1 MVVVA
6 AVDRSDG
13 ARVVEQ
19 ARTMANAHGL
29 PLHVVHTLAEGE
41 LRDLERASFDATGE
55 SIDMER
61 IEGLAEEIATEAVEE
76 AGTEADEVV
85 GLVGKPSQ
93 RVLEYATDV
102 DASYIVVGGRKRSS
116 VGKVLFGSVTQSI
129 LLNADCPVLTVM
141 GTDA

>member
-1 MVVVA
+1 MVIVA
-6 AVDRSDG
+6 AVDRSG
-13 ARVVEQ
+13 GERVVEQ
-19 ARTMANAHGL
+19 AREMADAHGL
-29 PLHVVHTLAEGE
+29 PLHVVHTLAESE

-61 IEGLAEEIATEAVEE
+61 IEGLAEEIAADAVEE
-76 AGTEADEVV
+76 ATVEADEVV

-93 RVLEYATDV
+93 RILEYAEDV

-141 GTDA
+141 GAGE